1 MVPGV
6 NGAVSPGDR
15 NSWETGATT
24 TSTSHSPEIQE
35 KKSPELKTVYR
46 DPELAVHERRIGV
59 RARERAGPPEARC
72 PAASAGAGET
82 VRPGFPAR
90 YARRATSQKA
100 SLQHAPSS
108 MSVRMSASRSALTV
122 CPVGLAESQVPFGV

>member
-59 RARERAGPPEARC
+59 RARDAGRAPRSTVSSIIGRC
-72 PAASAGAGET
+72 G
-82 VRPGFPAR
+82 
-90 YARRATSQKA
+90 
-100 SLQHAPSS
+100 
-108 MSVRMSASRSALTV
+108 
-122 CPVGLAESQVPFGV
+122 